1 MRILNCWKVIKMEE
15 QFKLTYQ
22 AELKELKQRL
32 KYTEELML
40 QLRNDMHTLMKMYK
54 NLQEEI
60 TKIKDIELKRL
71 DSNNRFLRR
80 LVIKEC
86 DKDG

>member
-1 MRILNCWKVIKMEE
+1 MEE

-40 QLRNDMHTLMKMYK
+40 QLRSDMHTLMRMYE

-60 TKIKDIELKRL
+60 SRIKDIELKRL

-86 DKDG
+86 DNHD

>member
-1 MRILNCWKVIKMEE
+1 MEE